1 MKNLKTLQ
9 NTISKALQHLADY
22 QSVFDYDEQSE
33 EDWNNLQET
42 IRELYAIQEQIKKER
57 KRWKQY
63 FISIIKR

>member
-22 QSVFDYDEQSE
+22 QSGFDHDEQSE

-42 IRELYAIQEQIKKER
+42 FRELYAIQEQIKKER
-57 KRWKQY
+57 KEDEN
-63 FISIIKR
+63 SILYQ

>member
-22 QSVFDYDEQSE
+22 QSVFDHDEQSE

-42 IRELYAIQEQIKKER
+42 LRELYAIQEQIKKER
-57 KRWKQY
+57 K
-63 FISIIKR
+63 

>member
-22 QSVFDYDEQSE
+22 QSVFDHDEQSE

-42 IRELYAIQEQIKKER
+42 LRELYAIQEQIKKGNNHHETH
-57 KRWKQY
+57 
-63 FISIIKR
+63 

>member
-42 IRELYAIQEQIKKER
+42 FRELYAIQEQIKKER
-57 KRWKQY
+57 K
-63 FISIIKR
+63 